1 MYIIQNMRYLS
12 SLFLLFSLALFPAS
26 DEGSI
31 TVNGEVIEVSVER
44 IYSPSAD
51 YPRSALRRGTEG
63 FVVVEFDVSPE
74 GEVVDPYVTDTDQ
87 PGYFERSVMR
97 TIRRWA
103 YEPYVYNG
111 VPVTVNDVTARF
123 TFKLADE

>member
-1 MYIIQNMRYLS
+1 M
-12 SLFLLFSLALFPAS
+12 LLPCTAHWCC
-26 DEGSI
+26 
-31 TVNGEVIEVSVER
+31 
-44 IYSPSAD
+44 
-51 YPRSALRRGTEG
+51 
-63 FVVVEFDVSPE
+63 VVVEFDVSPE